1 MEFGPLRQHIL
12 QLAISGQ
19 LVEQLDSEP
28 VVEQVGPAPK
38 PDEVP
43 FELPPKW
50 KWVLIKSVATVVRG
64 GSPRPIK
71 EYLTDCNDPL
81 GLNWIRIGDVPSG
94 AKLITSCKEKIK
106 ADGLSKTRLISKGS
120 LILSNSMSYGR
131 PYILGVDGCIHDG
144 WLALSD
150 FEQSLDADFFYYVF
164 LSPYSQHQFA
174 LKAMGTTVSN
184 LNVDRVRSLYI
195 PLPPIEEQRR
205 IVKVLEG
212 LMGRLDQMGQA
223 YSEFAGSMT
232 EHFRS
237 LMLNKAIRGELVPQL
252 DSEPEVEQLG
262 PAPKPDEVPFE
273 LPPKWKWAKI
283 CSVGQVVGGAT
294 PKSNIPEY
302 WEHPTVTWITTA
314 DLTSAT
320 SGYVSDGARGITEL
334 GLANCS
340 AKLVPPGSV
349 IYTTRGAR
357 IGDLAIAT
365 KECCTNQGC
374 KTLVP
379 DTTILTSKWA
389 YYALMHSTPVIR
401 NIAAGTTFAEISGK
415 KFGEVFIPIPPIEE
429 QRRIVAKLEEV
440 FAGVE
445 KLGSLME
452 YA

>member
-1 MEFGPLRQHIL
+1 MEFGPLRQQIL
-12 QLAISGQ
+12 QLAVSGQ

-28 VVEQVGPAPK
+28 AVEQVGPAPK

-43 FELPPKW
+43 FELPAKW
-50 KWVLIKSVATVVRG
+50 KWVQIGAVGQIIGGGTPSSKVLEYWENPEVAWITPADLVATQGAYISSGSRG
-64 GSPRPIK
+64 ISQ
-71 EYLTDCNDPL
+71 L
-81 GLNWIRIGDVPSG
+81 GLQKSS
-94 AKLITSCKEKIK
+94 AKLVPVGTVIYASRATIGALAIATNECCTNQGCKSLIPYEAVITSKWAYYALIYATPAIK
-106 ADGLSKTRLISKGS
+106 
-120 LILSNSMSYGR
+120 N
-131 PYILGVDGCIHDG
+131 
-144 WLALSD
+144 LAT
-150 FEQSLDADFFYYVF
+150 
-164 LSPYSQHQFA
+164 
-174 LKAMGTTVSN
+174 GTTFAEISGKKLGSVW
-184 LNVDRVRSLYI
+184 I
-195 PLPPIEEQRR
+195 PLPPIKEQDR
-205 IVKVLEG
+205 ITAQVDEML
-212 LMGRLDQMGQA
+212 GRLDQMEAA
-223 YSEFAGSMT
+223 YSEFAGPMA
-232 EHFRS
+232 EHFRN
-237 LMLNKAIRGELVPQL
+237 LMLDKAIRGELVPQL
-252 DSEPEVEQLG
+252 DSEPEVEQVG